1 MSIEECVCVRLGIN
15 DRGTVT
21 HFSRDHL
28 RFRSV
33 LYKRRGGEGGG
44 EEGGQGEERGEERG
58 SVRGKGTGGVERG
71 AGG

>member
-33 LYKRRGGEGGG
+33 LYKRRGG
-44 EEGGQGEERGEERG
+44 QGEERGEERG

>member
-1 MSIEECVCVRLGIN
+1 MCVRLGIN

-44 EEGGQGEERGEERG
+44 EGFSERKGDRG
-58 SVRGKGTGGVERG
+58 SRTRGGRLRRKNLEKRHGMWEEIK
-71 AGG
+71 